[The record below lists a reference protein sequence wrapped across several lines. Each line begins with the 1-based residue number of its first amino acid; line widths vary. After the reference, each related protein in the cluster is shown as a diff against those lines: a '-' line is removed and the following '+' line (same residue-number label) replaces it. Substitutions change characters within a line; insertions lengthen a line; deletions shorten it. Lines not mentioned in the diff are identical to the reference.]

1 MGAFILYLGQ
11 LSNRCDHTCSGHSSL
26 MGVFVCFGQFTG
38 GCVCTMFWTALR
50 WVCLYNVLDSSQMG
64 VSVQCFGQVSDGG
77 VCTMFW
83 IDLKWVCLYNVLG
96 SSQMGAFVRY
106 LGQLS
111 DGCVCTMFRTALQW
125 VRSVATGHG

>member
-1 MGAFILYLGQ
+1 
-11 LSNRCDHTCSGHSSL
+11 
-26 MGVFVCFGQFTG
+26 
-38 GCVCTMFWTALR
+38 
-50 WVCLYNVLDSSQMG
+50 MG
-64 VSVQCFGQVSDGG
+64 VSVRCFGQVSDGG
-77 VCTMFW
+77 VCMMFW
-83 IDLKWVCLYNVLG
+83 TDLKWVCLYNVLG